1 MEKRVIIR
9 DITTVKD
16 GLIMQQVNCQGVM
29 GAGVALA
36 LLKKWYA
43 VKGEY
48 LTYCKGKTADELLG
62 DLQEVVVSENVSVF
76 NSFTQKYFGSNK
88 SVKYTNEELLKVNL
102 SRFDK
107 VAKERGK
114 RGYVPDHIGCGLAN
128 GNWDTIKEYILDETD
143 LYICELG

>member
-1 MEKRVIIR
+1 MEKRVIVR

-48 LTYCKGKTADELLG
+48 LTYCSGKTADELLG
-62 DLQEVVVSENVSVF
+62 DLQEVVVSDKVSVY

-88 SVKYTNEELLKVNL
+88 SVVYTDEDLLKVNL

-128 GNWDTIKEYILDETD
+128 GNWETIKEYILENTD